1 MWPPC
6 LCFLVDKGHFLS
18 PNSAILKLVWVFW
31 LIESEVVNNT
41 GIGLRWTWL
50 NCCYRYKEFL
60 WAWISPA
67 IIWVVSFASCAVWCE
82 ENDLNQFSWKCKE
95 FPLLYFTLTDFI
107 TKIFKCFNCSLHFHW
122 KKLVWSNI
130 FEFVL
135 DWFTPCWCLV
145 SSQCVT
151 LENFV
156 VDARVCV
163 CTCMCIL
170 QNRSLREQYSTKEK
184 QFIHFQCN
192 TNKIRIF
199 VFSRLE
205 NKKIWPLSYQGPC
218 NFYLLLFKLSLS
230 CCYTLPVA
238 S

>member
-6 LCFLVDKGHFLS
+6 LYFLVDKGHFLS

-60 WAWISPA
+60 WAWVRPA

-107 TKIFKCFNCSLHFHW
+107 TKISNVLIVFTFSL
-122 KKLVWSNI
+122 
-130 FEFVL
+130 
-135 DWFTPCWCLV
+135 
-145 SSQCVT
+145 
-151 LENFV
+151 
-156 VDARVCV
+156 
-163 CTCMCIL
+163 
-170 QNRSLREQYSTKEK
+170 EK
-184 QFIHFQCN
+184 TAVKQHLWIC
-192 TNKIRIF
+192 
-199 VFSRLE
+199 SRL
-205 NKKIWPLSYQGPC
+205 IY
-218 NFYLLLFKLSLS
+218 
-230 CCYTLPVA
+230 PVLVLGF
-238 S
+238 